1 MMENDQGKFVDGG
14 NDFILSIINFVF
26 VSNHKTNLRLL
37 QKDGKNRRL

>member
-1 MMENDQGKFVDGG
+1 MENDQGKFVDGG

-26 VSNHKTNLRLL
+26 VSNYKTNLRLL